1 MKIIKTT
8 SELKDTLL
16 GYYKTSGNEKSVLKI
31 KLLGQVLMYLT
42 KGLWPDYIED
52 IMWKYGR
59 IEVKIL
65 SRQCFFREDEFRSI
79 IQHPAD
85 SLGCIFYLNPETPEI
100 SFSIQPVE
108 LPADKDLDEW
118 LEREYVLPEISIET
132 KVIGISRY
140 DFLQDVKEWIKGE
153 NKVLSWEG

>member
-1 MKIIKTT
+1 
-8 SELKDTLL
+8 
-16 GYYKTSGNEKSVLKI
+16 
-31 KLLGQVLMYLT
+31 MYLT

-52 IMWKYGR
+52 IMWRYGK
-59 IEVKIL
+59 IEIKIL
-65 SRQCFFREDEFRSI
+65 SRQCFFREDEFKSI

-118 LEREYVLPEISIET
+118 LEREYVLPELSIETKVIGISRYDFLQDVKEWKT